1 MTFIK
6 QTKKYWLVLM
16 IVAMAWLFLR
26 HDAFLYTNPVG
37 QVTRVSEKET
47 QKITDE
53 HQNSDFIM
61 TQKLTVKLLNHAK
74 KTIYVSNSYAQSQVI
89 SNKYRVGDQLLLENI
104 GSTKHILSLKRD
116 AVVGALAT
124 LLVGLLLIYSKWR
137 ATSWLMFSLVINI
150 ILFGFALFINVH
162 SKDAN
167 VLLLFSVLAI
177 LFATASLALVLG
189 KTLQMGITLLTTLL
203 TTTLTI
209 GLLLCVLRLTNNA
222 GVHFE
227 TMSYVTQ
234 VPVTL
239 FMAQTIIGVLGAVMD
254 EAADIVAMQFG
265 MRREGITRHFSDY
278 WHAGMSVG
286 REIMGTL
293 INVLFMIFIA
303 ETMPMVFLMLRNG
316 NNWTYIMDQTM
327 NLGILQTVIS
337 GIGIVL
343 AVPVTSALVGWIM
356 ARKVTKL

>member
-6 QTKKYWLVLM
+6 RTKKYWFVGLAVMLS
-16 IVAMAWLFLR
+16 WFFLR
-26 HDAFLYTNPVG
+26 HDALLYANPVG
-37 QVTRVSEKET
+37 QVQHVSDKAT
-47 QKITDE
+47 QTVTDE
-53 HQNSDFIM
+53 HNNSDVIR
-61 TQKLTVKLLNHAK
+61 TQALTIRLLNRQG
-74 KTIYVSNSYAQSQVI
+74 TIKISNTYAQSQVI

-104 GSTKHILSLKRD
+104 DGNMHILSLKRD

-124 LLVGLLLIYSKWR
+124 LLVGLLVIYSKWR
-137 ATSWLMFSLVINI
+137 ATSWLLLSMLINI
-150 ILFGFALFINVH
+150 GLFGVAVALNVH
-162 SKDAN
+162 AKNAN
-167 VLLLFSVLAI
+167 VFLLFSVLAV

-189 KTLQMGITLLTTLL
+189 KTLQMAITLLTTL
-203 TTTLTI
+203 TTTVLTI
-209 GLLLCVLRLTNNA
+209 GLLIIVLRFTNNA

-265 MRREGITRHFSDY
+265 MQRENATRHFSDY

-286 REIMGTL
+286 RDIMGTL

-303 ETMPMVFLMLRNG
+303 ETLPMVFLMLRNG
-316 NNWTYIMDQTM
+316 NHWTYIMDQIM

-356 ARKVTKL
+356 SRKVGTQ

>member
-1 MTFIK
+1 MTWIK
-6 QTKKYWLVLM
+6 QTKKYWLVL
-16 IVAMAWLFLR
+16 IAVFMAWLFLR
-26 HDAFLYTNPVG
+26 QDAFLYTNPVG
-37 QVTRVSEKET
+37 QVTEVSERKT

-53 HQNSDFIM
+53 HNNTDFIM
-61 TQKLTVKLLNHAK
+61 TQQLTVRLLNHDK
-74 KTIYVSNSYAQSQVI
+74 KAIKVTNSYAQSQI
-89 SNKYRVGDQLLLENI
+89 ITNKYRVGDQLLLEKIASNI
-104 GSTKHILSLKRD
+104 HILSLKRD

-124 LLVGLLLIYSKWR
+124 LLIGLLLIYSKWR
-137 ATSWLMFSLVINI
+137 ATSWLLMSLMVNI
-150 ILFGFALFINVH
+150 MLFGLALFINVH

-167 VLLLFSVLAI
+167 VFLLFSVLAI

-189 KTLQMGITLLTTLL
+189 KTLQMALTLLTTLI

-209 GLLLCVLRLTNNA
+209 GLLLVVLRLTNNA

-227 TMSYVTQ
+227 TMAYVTQ
-234 VPVTL
+234 VPETL

-254 EAADIVAMQFG
+254 EAADIVAMHFG
-265 MRREGITRHFSDY
+265 MRREGATKHFGDY
-278 WHAGMSVG
+278 WYAGMSVG

-316 NNWTYIMDQTM
+316 NQWTYILDQIM

-343 AVPVTSALVGWIM
+343 AVPVTSAIVSWIL
-356 ARKVTKL
+356 ARKVITL

>member
-6 QTKKYWLVLM
+6 QTKKYIVVFLAVLF
-16 IVAMAWLFLR
+16 AWIFLR

-37 QVTRVSEKET
+37 QVTQVSSKRV

-53 HQNSDFIM
+53 HNNSDIIM
-61 TQKLTVKLLNHAK
+61 TQHLTIKLLNRNQSIK
-74 KTIYVSNSYAQSQVI
+74 LTNNYAQSQI
-89 SNKYRVGDQLLLENI
+89 MTSKYRVGDQLLLEKI
-104 GSTKHILSLKRD
+104 GTNMHILSLKRD
-116 AVVGALAT
+116 ATVGGLAT
-124 LLVGLLLIYSKWR
+124 LLIGLLLVYSKWR
-137 ATSWLMFSLVINI
+137 ATSWLLFSLVLNV
-150 ILFGFALFINVH
+150 ILFGLTLVINVQ
-162 SKDAN
+162 SKN
-167 VLLLFSVLAI
+167 VNVFLLFSVLAI
-177 LFATASLALVLG
+177 LLATGSLLLVLG
-189 KTLQMGITLLTTLL
+189 KTLQMGITLLTTLI
-203 TTTLTI
+203 TTAITI
-209 GLLLCVLRLTNNA
+209 GILVLVLRLTNDA

-234 VPVTL
+234 LPVTL

-265 MRREGITRHFSDY
+265 MRRENATRQFSDY

-286 REIMGTL
+286 RDIMGTL

-316 NNWTYIMDQTM
+316 NNWTYIMDQIM

-343 AVPVTSALVGWIM
+343 AIPVTSALVGWIM
-356 ARKVTKL
+356 SRKVSRL